1 MKKFVAVLAVLGL
14 GGFLGYR
21 ALMNW
26 TVDINPA
33 SIARSMSPE
42 ERAEACNALSGGTEG
57 GFAVCMEGMDLASSG
72 IQNEVIP
79 DLAQP
84 ALWANYKS
92 GYSLTMRNNWVNSFA
107 KDSIPGFGACLFDML
122 ASSMPYED
130 FEIASARIRAGA
142 DPKSLPKFSL
152 AMDDCTNGTFYSLKN
167 NEGSTESDASS
178 ESESATDSSSDSE
191 TVYTLAPYNDD
202 SSETLDT
209 SSGSAGDLTYFSSLS
224 EWTSGS
230 FQTMLNNSVVGSP
243 AWSYAYHLING
254 RNSEMQSGRSEGSS
268 IKIIDNGDSLNVCFT
283 KSCSVLIDRIET
295 QDGKVSNYYVNG
307 RDLSSSIVS
316 HSEEDAAICSDV
328 GFCATLR
335 SAFWFGN
342 TVYAT
347 VEVRV
352 NDSSVYKADAV
363 SQKLKMPTEE
373 LISLSSGTS
382 PTATPSESAY
392 YSLGFKTT
400 VDPWGGFVNVRVKTS
415 LGTDTVRLPL

>member
-26 TVDINPA
+26 TVDVNPA

-42 ERAEACNALSGGTEG
+42 QRAEACNALSGGTEG
-57 GFAVCMEGMDLASSG
+57 GFEVCMEGMDLASSG
-72 IQNEVIP
+72 IQNDVIP
-79 DLAQP
+79 DLGQP
-84 ALWANYKS
+84 ALWANYKP
-92 GYSLTMRNNWVNSFA
+92 GYTLAMRNNWVSSFA
-107 KDSIPGFGACLFDML
+107 KNSLPGFGACLFDML

-130 FEIASARIRAGA
+130 FELARARIDAGA
-142 DPKSLPKFSL
+142 DPKSIPALSL
-152 AMDDCTNGTFYSLKN
+152 AMDDCSNGTFLSLRNKESN
-167 NEGSTESDASS
+167 TESDASS
-178 ESESATDSSSDSE
+178 ESSADSASDSE
-191 TVYTLAPYNDD
+191 TVYTVAPDNDD
-202 SSETLDT
+202 SPESLDM
-209 SSGSAGDLTYFSSLS
+209 SSSSAGDLTYFSSLS
-224 EWTSGS
+224 EWTSDS
-230 FQTMLNNSVVGSP
+230 FQTMLNNSVDGSP

-283 KSCSVLIDRIET
+283 KSCSVVIDKIKT

-307 RDLSSSIVS
+307 RDLSTSIVS
-316 HSEEDAAICSDV
+316 HTGDDAAVCSDV

-347 VEVRV
+347 VEVQV
-352 NDSSVYKADAV
+352 NNSSVYKAEAV

-373 LISLSSGTS
+373 LISLASGTS
-382 PTATPSESAY
+382 PTATPSQSAY

-400 VDPWGGFVNVRVKTS
+400 TDPWGGFVNVRVKTS

>member
-1 MKKFVAVLAVLGL
+1 MKKFLAVLSVLGL

-26 TVDINPA
+26 TVDVNPA

-42 ERAEACNALSGGTEG
+42 ERAEACNALSGGTDG
-57 GFAVCMEGMDLASSG
+57 GFAVCMEGMDLASNG

-84 ALWANYKS
+84 ALWANYKP
-92 GYSLTMRNNWVNSFA
+92 GYTLAMRQNWVNSFA
-107 KDSIPGFGACLFDML
+107 NNSLPGFGACLFDML
-122 ASSMPYED
+122 ASSLPYAD
-130 FEIASARIRAGA
+130 FEVARARIQAGA
-142 DPKSLPKFSL
+142 DPKSIPTISI
-152 AMDDCTNGTFYSLKN
+152 AMDDCTNGTFYSLKK
-167 NEGSTESDASS
+167 NEGNTKSGAT
-178 ESESATDSSSDSE
+178 SESATDSSSDSE

-202 SSETLDT
+202 SSETLDM
-209 SSGSAGDLTYFSSLS
+209 SSGSAGELTYFSSLS

-230 FQTMLNNSVVGSP
+230 FQTMLDSSVVGSP

-254 RNSEMQSGRSEGSS
+254 RNSEIQSGRSEGSS

-316 HSEEDAAICSDV
+316 HSEEDAAVCSDV

-352 NDSSVYKADAV
+352 NDSSVYKAEAV

-382 PTATPSESAY
+382 PTATTSQSAY

-400 VDPWGGFVNVRVKTS
+400 SDPWGGFVNVRVKTS
-415 LGTDTVRLPL
+415 QGTDTVRLPL